1 MINPSDKSILR
12 GLAEQYRQI
21 SDDSIQMPRRR
32 AWSRLNS
39 LLDHKP
45 LIYVRAFASKER
57 ADCKLT
63 TTDPLARRMEQFF
76 RYQLAWYGLGDDSIF
91 EPYITLSAV
100 YAHAGWG
107 YNVKLTRVDVE
118 GGSFKADYPIKYRRR
133 TLRVPLRLPPAG
145 RAPSGCGRNLPFGQ
159 ISWRRRDSVPDRM
172 P

>member
-91 EPYITLSAV
+91 ESYITLPAV

-118 GGSFKADYPIKYRRR
+118 GGSFKADYPIKD
-133 TLRVPLRLPPAG
+133 LNDL
-145 RAPSGCGRNLPFGQ
+145 SGFVDP
-159 ISWRRRDSVPDRM
+159 
-172 P
+172 